1 MFWLERVR
9 VVRAPFIDRFRDPI
23 WIVGT
28 IMIFGGFVTMTGC
41 EYISPHAFLS
51 HVDGTCT
58 IGIHPVYATAV
69 IVVDTVFNFSLMA
82 IFILQ
87 FRPVDGFASC
97 KLTMR
102 KVARET
108 ENRTSSTRASL
119 HRNLRRMLVRNVV
132 GSIFMLIATAVNN
145 ILFITQNF
153 ANESHAC
160 QLLCLSDS
168 RCLGPLSLI
177 RPC

>member
-9 VVRAPFIDRFRDPI
+9 IVRAPFVDRFRDPI
-23 WIVGT
+23 WVIGM
-28 IMIFGGFVTMTGC
+28 ILIFGGFMTMTGC
-41 EYISPHAFLS
+41 ELISPRAFLS
-51 HVDGTCT
+51 RVDGTCT
-58 IGIHPVYATAV
+58 IGIHPSYSTAV
-69 IVVDTVFNFSLMA
+69 IAVDTFFNFVLMG

-87 FRPVDGFASC
+87 FRPMGGFADC
-97 KLTMR
+97 KPLMR

-108 ENRTSSTRASL
+108 ENKASSTRASL
-119 HRNLRRMLVRNVV
+119 NRNLSRMLVRNVV

-145 ILFITQNF
+145 ILSITQDF

-168 RCLGPLSLI
+168 RCP
-177 RPC
+177 